1 MGVDLFT
8 CDGRTSAWSASPCL
22 LDLFIYQNVW
32 WFTMYF
38 WIQTKKSHFPPGFL
52 GIFPILE
59 GIPALIYKILLIS
72 SHSLFSSFVK
82 EVFDDEGLWCWDE
95 KGSSGVV
102 GLPHVT
108 GKRGNGKGNVSG
120 YWIWIREW
128 NWEIWKWLWNRKCK
142 RNKKGNLLWGLGMN
156 LGKNGND
163 SRIG

>member
-1 MGVDLFT
+1 MYTILCYNYLVKQWSIFCRWESTSSLT

-22 LDLFIYQNVW
+22 LFLFIYQNVW

-38 WIQTKKSHFPPGFL
+38 WIQTKKSHSSLGFL

-108 GKRGNGKGNVSG
+108 GKRESGKGFWLLNMDSG
-120 YWIWIREW
+120 M
-128 NWEIWKWLWNRKCK
+128 KL
-142 RNKKGNLLWGLGMN
+142 GNLEMILESEM
-156 LGKNGND
+156 
-163 SRIG
+163 